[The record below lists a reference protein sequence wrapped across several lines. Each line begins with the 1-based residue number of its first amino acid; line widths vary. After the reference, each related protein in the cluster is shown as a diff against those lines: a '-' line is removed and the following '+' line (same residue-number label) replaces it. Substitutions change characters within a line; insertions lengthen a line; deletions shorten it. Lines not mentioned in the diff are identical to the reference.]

1 LVLLA
6 VQVHEHGFSTSTY
19 YHAARSEATALADEG
34 APLTHNL
41 SFALAHPDA
50 TWRQLPG
57 ERYPGCGGGLA
68 RGGFDSLVLR
78 ALDVLGALRLCPTS
92 YPERCLDAFKA

>member
-1 LVLLA
+1 M
-6 VQVHEHGFSTSTY
+6 
-19 YHAARSEATALADEG
+19 ARLIIRAQCITGARAPHSRASCGQTRLDQG

-41 SFALAHPDA
+41 SFALAHPDT
-50 TWRQLPG
+50 TWRQVPG

-78 ALDVLGALRLCPTS
+78 ALDVLGAVRLCPTS
-92 YPERCLDAFKA
+92 YPEKCMDAFKA